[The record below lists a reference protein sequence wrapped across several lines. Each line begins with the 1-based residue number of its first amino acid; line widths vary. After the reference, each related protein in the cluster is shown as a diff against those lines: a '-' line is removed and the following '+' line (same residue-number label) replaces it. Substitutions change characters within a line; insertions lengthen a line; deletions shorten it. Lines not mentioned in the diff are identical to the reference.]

1 MHRAIATLALVLLSG
16 CAVLRGPDTPKRV
29 TVKGL
34 VSFHE
39 DKARLHECGT
49 PREFK
54 LGRMTPGQYL
64 HLRQNVEKL
73 ARREG
78 PVTAEFSG
86 YVVKTGAKY
95 VMEQPALLGLHHG
108 RCVDLPDPG
117 SWDY

>member
-1 MHRAIATLALVLLSG
+1 MHRAIATIALVFLSG
-16 CAVLRGPDTPKRV
+16 CAALRGPETPKRV

-34 VSFHE
+34 VSFHG
-39 DKARLHECGT
+39 DRARLHECGT
-49 PREFK
+49 PREFR
-54 LGRMTPGQYL
+54 LGRMTPGQAL

-86 YVVKTGAKY
+86 YLQRTGNHY
-95 VMEQPALLGLHHG
+95 LMEQPALLGLHHG
-108 RCVDLPDPG
+108 DCVELPDPG